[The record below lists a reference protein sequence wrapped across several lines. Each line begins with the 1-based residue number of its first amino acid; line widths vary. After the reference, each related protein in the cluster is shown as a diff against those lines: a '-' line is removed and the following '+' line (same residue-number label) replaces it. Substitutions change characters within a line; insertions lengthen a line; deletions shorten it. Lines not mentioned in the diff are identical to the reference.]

1 MVSQCVYYPG
11 MPVSLLSIKVSKP
24 EMQQEEF
31 GKLQHGENSLAFRII
46 GH

>member
-1 MVSQCVYYPG
+1 MVSQCIYYPG

-31 GKLQHGENSLAFRII
+31 WEIATWGEFL
-46 GH
+46 GL